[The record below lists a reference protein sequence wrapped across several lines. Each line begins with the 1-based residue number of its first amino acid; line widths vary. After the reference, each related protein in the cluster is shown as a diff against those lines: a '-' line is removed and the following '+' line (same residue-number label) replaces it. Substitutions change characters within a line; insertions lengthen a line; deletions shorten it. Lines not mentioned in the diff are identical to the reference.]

1 MKSVLWQGKRALWVT
16 GVCEQEAV
24 DRTLWCC
31 WWMERA
37 PCRCFPCCA
46 LGQGWGETRTEMV
59 QEPSEG
65 EEGVCGICLRV
76 LEADWEGES
85 VECRWHLTQGEWQR
99 WRGAESVPLM
109 GELWIIS
116 QSKTVVDCLSLGT
129 SRLEASPAGC
139 KIQVQVWNKSSWWSQ
154 EISGAALIQELNLG
168 VNYLPVP

>member
-1 MKSVLWQGKRALWVT
+1 MKSVLWQGKRALYW
-16 GVCEQEAV
+16 GVWAGSSGQDFMVLLMNGTCPMSLLSLLCFGTRMRWNQNRNGAGAI
-24 DRTLWCC
+24 RRRRRGLWN
-31 WWMERA
+31 
-37 PCRCFPCCA
+37 
-46 LGQGWGETRTEMV
+46 L
-59 QEPSEG
+59 SEG
-65 EEGVCGICLRV
+65 PGSRLRRGI
-76 LEADWEGES
+76 S

-139 KIQVQVWNKSSWWSQ
+139 KIQVQVWNKSYWWSQ
-154 EISGAALIQELNLG
+154 EISGAAVIQELNLG